1 MGNVSHGSTNMFYR
15 CSGLLS
21 ICRHGFF
28 ICPSISRD
36 IFYDQISN
44 PYKDFV
50 LSHSPRMTPE
60 LHRSL
65 MIGYS
70 LFTGALI
77 LSPMGLV
84 IILVITAFYY
94 LLGRIGSKT
103 MIWISAFILTTISNS
118 YANLYMVNL
127 SYTRI

>member
-1 MGNVSHGSTNMFYR
+1 
-15 CSGLLS
+15 
-21 ICRHGFF
+21 
-28 ICPSISRD
+28 
-36 IFYDQISN
+36 
-44 PYKDFV
+44 
-50 LSHSPRMTPE
+50 MTPE

-70 LFTGALI
+70 LFIGAII

-84 IILVITAFYY
+84 IILLITAFYY

-118 YANLYMVNL
+118 YANLYMDFV
-127 SYTRI
+127 SDQISRHQKYFIEFSGMISIGTYISF